1 MLRAALLAA
10 AGLVCSAA
18 ASAVLLAG
26 PDGAGHVAPFDQP
39 IVANIGVR
47 GCCSAI
53 YLGRGIVLTANHV
66 GPGEV
71 VFAGGVHPYLPGTE
85 VRIRNADGTDADL
98 LIFEVYPR
106 PDLPALDLPAAS
118 PAPGSPLLSA
128 GNGVNRG
135 DPLIWDP
142 NGASAPGPTS
152 GYAWASGSNVR
163 WGNNDLEVYPAGGRV
178 FNTYAFGSNF
188 DDDRTLA
195 EAQAV
200 IGDSG
205 GAVFAL
211 GSGGWNLA
219 GVILG
224 IVQYSGQ
231 PANTSFFGQRTW
243 YADLA
248 YYRLQLESAVAMPE
262 SDRTLAPALV
272 LLGWLAGRR
281 RRTAASGRAAA
292 DAPLLRAR

>member
-1 MLRAALLAA
+1 
-10 AGLVCSAA
+10 
-18 ASAVLLAG
+18 
-26 PDGAGHVAPFDQP
+26 
-39 IVANIGVR
+39 
-47 GCCSAI
+47 
-53 YLGRGIVLTANHV
+53 
-66 GPGEV
+66 
-71 VFAGGVHPYLPGTE
+71 
-85 VRIRNADGTDADL
+85 
-98 LIFEVYPR
+98 
-106 PDLPALDLPAAS
+106 
-118 PAPGSPLLSA
+118 
-128 GNGVNRG
+128 VNRG

-163 WGNNDLEVYPAGGRV
+163 WANNDLEV
-178 FNTYAFGSNF
+178 F

-231 PANTSFFGQRTW
+231 PANTSFFGRRTW